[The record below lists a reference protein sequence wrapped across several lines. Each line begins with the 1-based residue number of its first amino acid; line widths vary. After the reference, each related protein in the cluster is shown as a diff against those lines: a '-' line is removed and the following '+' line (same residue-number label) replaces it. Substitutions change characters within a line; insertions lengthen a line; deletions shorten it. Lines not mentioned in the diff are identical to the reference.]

1 MPGRH
6 ELDITQELH
15 YRPVCQAI
23 ADSGFT
29 GYVAHEFIPTR
40 DPIKSLEEA
49 FRLCD
54 V

>member
-1 MPGRH
+1 MTKLEP
-6 ELDITQELH
+6 EEVLVLPQTPI
-15 YRPVCQAI
+15 CQAI

-29 GYVAHEFIPTR
+29 GFVAHEFIPVR